1 MKTTK
6 RNVKI
11 VVISDTHLGTIGSR
25 AKELHQYLNSI
36 QLDTTFK
43 KGDKVHRF
51 TGSTYGCISYSG
63 VTCSVDGKNPF
74 FELPANALIEVDG

>member
-1 MKTTK
+1 M
-6 RNVKI
+6 
-11 VVISDTHLGTIGSR
+11 L
-25 AKELHQYLNSI
+25 ELTRDITLEECDW
-36 QLDTTFK
+36 LDTTIK

-63 VTCSVDGKNPF
+63 VDCSVDGKNPF